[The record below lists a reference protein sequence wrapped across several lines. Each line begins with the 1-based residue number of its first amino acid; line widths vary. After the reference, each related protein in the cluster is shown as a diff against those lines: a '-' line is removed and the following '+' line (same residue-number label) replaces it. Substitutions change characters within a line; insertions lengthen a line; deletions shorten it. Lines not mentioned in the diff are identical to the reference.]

1 MEESRSMSAVSHAET
16 PPPDVDAATPRKG
29 LLRGGVR
36 TATGLILAG
45 LVLLLLVAL
54 SLAIGSKSVP
64 LSDVWHALFDPTGSP
79 SEDVIRQLR
88 VPRTALA
95 VLVGAALALAGAL
108 MQALS
113 RNPLAD
119 PGLLGVN
126 AGASLG
132 VVLAIAV
139 FGVTSLGGYVWFSI
153 GGAAIATVAVYAL
166 GSVGRAGVSP
176 VRMVLA
182 GAAIAAVAGGFTSA
196 VVLTDLAVF
205 NGIRSWS
212 VGSLAGRDAS
222 VLLQVAPFILVGVV
236 ATLLMAG
243 PLNALG
249 LGDDTARALGAKVE
263 LIRIWGVVAVTL
275 LAGAATAAVG
285 PIVFLGLVI
294 PHLARTFTGPN
305 YRWILPYCLILG
317 PILILASD
325 IVGRIVVRPA
335 ELEVAV
341 VLALIGAP
349 VFIAIARRPRLSE
362 LS

>member
-1 MEESRSMSAVSHAET
+1 
-16 PPPDVDAATPRKG
+16 
-29 LLRGGVR
+29 
-36 TATGLILAG
+36 
-45 LVLLLLVAL
+45 
-54 SLAIGSKSVP
+54 
-64 LSDVWHALFDPTGSP
+64 
-79 SEDVIRQLR
+79 
-88 VPRTALA
+88 
-95 VLVGAALALAGAL
+95 
-108 MQALS
+108 
-113 RNPLAD
+113 
-119 PGLLGVN
+119 
-126 AGASLG
+126 
-132 VVLAIAV
+132 
-139 FGVTSLGGYVWFSI
+139 
-153 GGAAIATVAVYAL
+153 
-166 GSVGRAGVSP
+166 
-176 VRMVLA
+176 MVLA